1 MWRYLRGR
9 KGRRWGGL
17 RCRLG
22 NRGGGSERR
31 TDGSAPGVR
40 AECLTVFVVGD
51 RDGLDHG
58 LAEIGERG
66 GDFGLDL
73 ALGNGGEE
81 ARHGGAQIASGK
93 QIC

>member
-1 MWRYLRGR
+1 M
-9 KGRRWGGL
+9 
-17 RCRLG
+17 
-22 NRGGGSERR
+22 ERR
-31 TDGSAPGVR
+31 ADGSAPGIG
-40 AECLTVFVVGD
+40 AECLTEFVLSD

-73 ALGNGGEE
+73 ALGYRGEE
-81 ARHGGAQIASGK
+81 SSHGGAQIASGQ